1 MKRKWMKNI
10 LLYTG
15 VTFLLMVMVLGVHIY
30 MVTRPKAPDANIRV
44 MARIDIKQ
52 AITQQDADAI
62 TAWMYQQKGVDRV
75 LCNPESDIL
84 VFTYFPVKTDA
95 NLILRQFKSS
105 FNMKAERYMP
115 TAAELQT
122 GCPVAAGPA
131 TTRIYNSIKHIF
143 N

>member
-1 MKRKWMKNI
+1 MKKKWIKKI

-15 VTFLLMVMVLGVHIY
+15 AAFLVMIMVLGVHIY
-30 MVTRPKAPDANIRV
+30 MVTRPKAPDANTRI

-52 AITQQDADAI
+52 AITQRDADAI

-95 NLILRQFKSS
+95 NLIARQFKSS

-115 TAAELQT
+115 TAAELKT
-122 GCPVAAGPA
+122 GCPVAAGSA
-131 TTRIYNSIKHIF
+131 TTKIYNSIKHIF